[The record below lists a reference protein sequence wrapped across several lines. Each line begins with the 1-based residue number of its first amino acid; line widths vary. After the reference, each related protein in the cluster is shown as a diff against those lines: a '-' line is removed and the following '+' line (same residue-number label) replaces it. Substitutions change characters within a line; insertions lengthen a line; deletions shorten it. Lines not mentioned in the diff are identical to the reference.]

1 MTAKSMF
8 LSLVLTLLWRLKFLT
23 ATGSCPQ
30 GWTAN
35 QDSCYKY
42 VNQFKLTWQQSENY
56 CKEKMRNYLIKVR
69 IITNLLYVQGLG
81 YGAHLVSVLND
92 DENWYV
98 QGLHGGEVVW
108 VGLKQVRD
116 VTQ

>member
-1 MTAKSMF
+1 MIK
-8 LSLVLTLLWRLKFLT
+8 
-23 ATGSCPQ
+23 
-30 GWTAN
+30 
-35 QDSCYKY
+35 YKY
-42 VNQFKLTWQQSENY
+42 VSSPI
-56 CKEKMRNYLIKVR
+56 CHI
-69 IITNLLYVQGLG
+69 QGLG

-98 QGLHGGEVVW
+98 QGLHGVEVVW